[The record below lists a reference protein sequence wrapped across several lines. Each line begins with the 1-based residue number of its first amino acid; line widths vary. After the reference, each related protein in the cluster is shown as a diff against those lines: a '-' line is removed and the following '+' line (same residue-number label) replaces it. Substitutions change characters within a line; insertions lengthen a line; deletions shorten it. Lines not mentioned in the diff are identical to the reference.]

1 MANIYLP
8 TDKSSFQGFNDRDVG
23 VPHQIFSKKANDPG
37 LHHSKIFLCS
47 ERCKMTKTFSH
58 LSFQI
63 ASRPGAHNL
72 RCLFRV
78 TFVPKDAYELLRTD
92 SVAFEYLY
100 VQCCNDVVQ
109 ERFAPELKYEVA
121 LRLAALHIH
130 QHAVSN
136 GLNSGNKVCVEIP
149 SKILLPIFFIFKKKL
164 N

>member
-1 MANIYLP
+1 MIGL
-8 TDKSSFQGFNDRDVG
+8 
-23 VPHQIFSKKANDPG
+23 IFSV
-37 LHHSKIFLCS
+37 HSQADLISNIL
-47 ERCKMTKTFSH
+47 
-58 LSFQI
+58 QI

-78 TFVPKDAYELLRTD
+78 TFVPTDAYELLRTD

-136 GLNSGNKVCVEIP
+136 GLNSGNKVNFPPLYKLIP
-149 SKILLPIFFIFKKKL
+149 SLSTQCSEHTGR
-164 N
+164 